1 MTDMEVIEIADKEV
15 DQIAYALSHS
25 PGVYDNPGLRQIY
38 KRKYEWLAQ
47 LLSIAKRAT
56 KSCEPDWIPHTD
68 PPKSNGRY
76 EVAMKNGNQWH
87 ISVRRYHVGHQAW
100 KSGWERRTGGVRF
113 WRPLP
118 MPPKKIPE

>member
-1 MTDMEVIEIADKEV
+1 MTDIEVIEIADKEI

-47 LLSIAKRAT
+47 LLSMAKRAT
-56 KSCEPDWIPHTD
+56 KSCEPDWISHTD

-76 EVAMKNGNQWH
+76 EVAMAGTLQSLKCKDGTKEQM
-87 ISVRRYHVGHQAW
+87 
-100 KSGWERRTGGVRF
+100 K
-113 WRPLP
+113 WRIVL
-118 MPPKKIPE
+118 